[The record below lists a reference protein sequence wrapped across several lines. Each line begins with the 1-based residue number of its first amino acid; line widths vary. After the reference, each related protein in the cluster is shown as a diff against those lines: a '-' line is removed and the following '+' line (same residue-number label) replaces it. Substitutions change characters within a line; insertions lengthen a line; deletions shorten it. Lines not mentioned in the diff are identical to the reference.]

1 MLTLRQEA
9 MQIVNDIPDNFLVEL
24 VKNLKNFQ
32 FRATNNNVIEEKE
45 NTPTM
50 EEMRR
55 FINSDTTHLDP
66 KKAAAFASLE
76 KWRKQNRGFLHSIDP
91 KKERAAAMEEKYG
104 PID

>member
-9 MQIVNDIPDNFLVEL
+9 MQIVNDIPDNSLVEL
-24 VKNLKNFQ
+24 VKNLKAFK
-32 FRATNNNVIEEKE
+32 FRVTNNNVIEEKE

-66 KKAAAFASLE
+66 KKVAAFASLE

>member
-55 FINSDTTHLDP
+55 FINSDTTHLDA

-76 KWRKQNRGFLHSIDP
+76 KWRKQNRKFLRSIDLE
-91 KKERAAAMEEKYG
+91 KERAAAMEERYG
-104 PID
+104 SFD